1 MLGID
6 DAGTASITYREIKR
20 RIVDLYYDVGERL
33 SETRLAEDLGVGRSP
48 VRTALLRL
56 KSEGWIDIS
65 PQSGT
70 YIKALTPHEI
80 REVADLRALLEMRAA
95 SDAAMRISDDILR
108 ELRAEFI
115 ERERDVSHGN
125 SDAFIAMDNR
135 LHAAIYDVTD
145 NSLIRNILLDL
156 RDKVQWI
163 RRVCAVSNE
172 RVQDGYK
179 ELDRILTALERHNEK
194 EAALAMHDHV
204 KSAAAF
210 CEQLEVQK
218 LQRRQ
223 PRARSIVDQL
233 RSSIAPFENDNSP
246 AGAFGKDL

>member
-6 DAGTASITYREIKR
+6 DAGTSSITYREIKR
-20 RIVDLYYDVGERL
+20 RIVDLYYEVGERL

-95 SDAAMRISDDILR
+95 SVAAMRISDDVLR

-115 ERERDVSHGN
+115 ERERDVNNGEA
-125 SDAFIAMDNR
+125 DAFIAMDNR

-179 ELDRILTALERHNEK
+179 ELERILAALEQRDEGQ
-194 EAALAMHDHV
+194 AASAMRDHV

-218 LQRRQ
+218 LRRQ
-223 PRARSIVDQL
+223 PRARFIVDQL
-233 RSSIAPFENDNSP
+233 RSSIAPFENETPP
-246 AGAFGKDL
+246 AGAFGKDI